1 MNREEAKRLDDESLA
16 QTFMWQVG
24 NRPQRERIEA
34 FGRYACRLIGEA
46 IQASQL
52 AGLGDALQE
61 AVDVQEPEDRPACE
75 RLVRL
80 MDPSGPM
87 DEGVFQNFVDLA
99 IATP

>member
-16 QTFMWQVG
+16 RTFMWQVT

-46 IQASQL
+46 IQASQF
-52 AGLGDALQE
+52 AGLGGALQE

-75 RLVRL
+75 RLLRL
-80 MDPSGPM
+80 MDPNGPM
-87 DEGVFQNFVDLA
+87 DEARFQNLIDLA
-99 IATP
+99 MT